1 MVKIR
6 TRLILG
12 FVLIVGGG
20 FYFLTS
26 YILDYLRPRYLES
39 VEDVLVDQAYI
50 LSAFLE
56 TKLKDGKIDIEQFQQ
71 AFDQVYKRNF
81 SAKIYRLTK
90 TDVDERVYITDSKGL
105 VVFDSNGGKDL
116 GQDYSTWRNVSLTL
130 EGKYGARTT
139 RLDYNPHAS
148 LLHITAPV
156 FSNGVIA
163 GTLTVSKPTGNI
175 NFFMENAKPP
185 ILIAVGIAAFSVIV
199 LGIVFSTWITWPL
212 RKLTAYARAVRD
224 GKRAGAP
231 DLGRSEIGE
240 MGEAFEEMREALE
253 GKKYV
258 EQYVQTL
265 THELK
270 SPLSAIQGAA
280 EILEDDISPDKRR
293 QFLKNIKVESQR
305 MKQLVERMLELS
317 ALESRGKLRNV
328 QEVDLARLLDAAAMS
343 LESLLERKNLKLDKQ
358 LLLPL
363 KVEGEK
369 FLLEQAFLNLLQN
382 AIDFSPAG
390 STLHIEAH
398 AEPGAC
404 KVRIRDA
411 GPGIPEY
418 ALPRVF
424 EKFYSLPRPDTGK
437 KSSGLGLSFVREIV
451 ELHRGKIEIENC
463 QPCGTE
469 VRLSLPSKSPELS

>member
-12 FVLIVGGG
+12 FVLLVGGG
-20 FYFLTS
+20 FYFLSS

-39 VEDVLVDQAYI
+39 VEDVLVDEAYI

-56 TKLKDGKIDIEQFQQ
+56 TQMKDGKINIDQFSK

-81 SAKIYRLTK
+81 NAKIYRLTK
-90 TDVDERVYITDSKGL
+90 TDVDERVYITDTQGI
-105 VVFDSNGGKDL
+105 VIFDSNGNKDL
-116 GQDYSTWRNVSLTL
+116 GQDYSTWRNISFTL
-130 EGKYGARTT
+130 AGKYGARTT
-139 RLDYNPHAS
+139 RLDYNPNAS

-163 GTLTVSKPTGNI
+163 GTLTVSKPTANI
-175 NFFMENAKPP
+175 NFFMANAKPT
-185 ILIAVGIAAFSVIV
+185 ILIAIGLAALTVIF
-199 LGIVFSTWITWPL
+199 LGIVFSIWITWPL
-212 RKLTAYARAVRD
+212 RKLTHYARAVKD
-224 GKRAGAP
+224 GRRVQAP
-231 DLGRSEIGE
+231 NLGKSEVGE
-240 MGEAFEEMREALE
+240 MGRAFEEMREALE

-280 EILEDDISPDKRR
+280 EILEDDISPEKRQ

-317 ALESRGKLRNV
+317 SLESRGKLRNV
-328 QEVDLARLLDAAAMS
+328 QEIDLGHLLDTSITS
-343 LESLLERKNLKLDKQ
+343 LQSLLEKKKLRLDKQ
-358 LLLPL
+358 VTLPL
-363 KVEGEK
+363 RVEGEK
-369 FLLEQAFLNLLQN
+369 FLLEQALLNLLQN
-382 AIDFSPAG
+382 AIDFSPPS
-390 STLHIEAH
+390 STIHIEAGIQ
-398 AEPGAC
+398 EGRC
-404 KVRIRDA
+404 ILRIRDT
-411 GPGIPEY
+411 GPGIPIY

-437 KSSGLGLSFVREIV
+437 KSSGLGLSFVKEIV
-451 ELHRGKIEIENC
+451 ELHRGKIEVSNV
-463 QPCGTE
+463 QGGGTE
-469 VRLSLPSKSPELS
+469 VKLILPVL